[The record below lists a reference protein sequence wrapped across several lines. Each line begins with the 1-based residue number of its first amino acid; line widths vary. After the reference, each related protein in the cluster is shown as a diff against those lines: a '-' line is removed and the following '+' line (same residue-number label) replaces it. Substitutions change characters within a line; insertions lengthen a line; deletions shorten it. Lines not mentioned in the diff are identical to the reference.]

1 MTQST
6 RSFDFLG
13 ELCDSVANKM
23 KQFDFLILGSGIAGL
38 TFALKVAPRGRV
50 AIVTKKDRAESNT
63 NYAQGG
69 IASVTSREDSFESHV
84 RDTLTAGAGLCKE
97 NVVRT
102 IVEEGPARIAELI
115 ELGMKFSE
123 REIPASHGAHELDL
137 GKEGGHSKRRI
148 LHAKDVT
155 GREIERALLD
165 AISRQPNIE
174 IFENHIAIDLI
185 TSQKLGYVGENRC
198 LGAYVFDK
206 KGNRVWT
213 FAAPVTVLATGGCGK
228 VYLYTTNP
236 DIATGDGVAM
246 AYRAGASI
254 ANMEFVQFHPTCLY
268 HPKAKS
274 FLISEAVRG
283 EGGILKTLDGREFMD
298 AVHPLKSLAPRD
310 IVARAIDSEM
320 KKYGADC
327 VHLDIT
333 HKPAKFII
341 ERFPNIYQTCL
352 RYGIDITREPIPVVP
367 AAHYQCGGV
376 VTNVDG
382 ETDIAGLFAVG
393 EVACTGLHGANR
405 LASNSLLEALVCAHR
420 AAEKTFNVQH
430 STFNIQQI
438 PVWQS
443 GSATN
448 ADELVVVAHNWD
460 EIRRL
465 MWDYVGIVRTN
476 KRLQRAQSRLANLQ
490 QEIQEYYWNFIVTA
504 DLLELRN
511 IATVAELIVR
521 CALMRPESRGLN
533 YNLDFPDLNP
543 DWAQRDSVVRRG
555 NYPAAILASAK
566 VSQGC
571 RRRSLRP
578 HAGRQNLPA
587 HRAVKWGAPPKGGA
601 ATAALAGEISAAAAT
616 NPAPDNANP
625 TVGFAPLFVKNER
638 S

>member
-1 MTQST
+1 
-6 RSFDFLG
+6 
-13 ELCDSVANKM
+13 M
-23 KQFDFLILGSGIAGL
+23 KRIDYLVLGSGIAGL
-38 TFALKVAPRGRV
+38 TFALKVAPHGRV

-69 IASVTSREDSFESHV
+69 IASVTSKEDSFKSHV
-84 RDTLTAGAGLCKE
+84 QDTLTAGAGLCQE
-97 NVVRT
+97 SVVRT

-115 ELGMKFSE
+115 ALGMKFSE
-123 REIPASHGAHELDL
+123 SDAPNEDGGRQLDL
-137 GKEGGHSKRRI
+137 GREGGHSERRI

-155 GREIERALLD
+155 GREIERALL
-165 AISRQPNIE
+165 AAVASQPNIE
-174 IFENHIAIDLI
+174 IFENHLAIDLI
-185 TSQKLGYVGENRC
+185 TSQKLGYVGENHC

-206 KGNRVWT
+206 KSGLVEI
-213 FAAPVTVLATGGCGK
+213 FSAPATILATGGCGK

-283 EGGILKTLDGREFMD
+283 EGGVLKSLDGREFMED
-298 AVHPLKSLAPRD
+298 AHAMKSLAPRD

-320 KKYGADC
+320 KKTGADC

-352 RYGIDITREPIPVVP
+352 RYGIDITKEPIPVVP

-420 AAEKTFNVQH
+420 AAEKILSQPQPH
-430 STFNIQQI
+430 SSLEI
-438 PVWQS
+438 PAWQS
-443 GSATN
+443 GQATN

-476 KRLQRAQSRLANLQ
+476 KRLQRAQKRIANLQ
-490 QEIQEYYWNFIVTA
+490 EEIHDYYWNFIVTG

-511 IATVAELIVR
+511 IATVAELIVS
-521 CALMRPESRGLN
+521 CALQRPESRGLN
-533 YNLDFPDLNP
+533 YNLDFPDANP
-543 DWAQRDSVVRRG
+543 AWAQRDSV
-555 NYPAAILASAK
+555 
-566 VSQGC
+566 
-571 RRRSLRP
+571 LR
-578 HAGRQNLPA
+578 
-587 HRAVKWGAPPKGGA
+587 KFK
-601 ATAALAGEISAAAAT
+601 S
-616 NPAPDNANP
+616 
-625 TVGFAPLFVKNER
+625 
-638 S
+638 